1 MCLNQSDI
9 ICLDHGYATTRKLS
23 AVKPVDYQRIAQSL
37 QNKIHGG
44 LREKGFYKQSYPDK
58 PLISIITAVYNGKN
72 ELEETIKSILG
83 QNYDNLEYIIID
95 GGSEDGTLDVIR
107 RYDEY
112 IDFWISEADAGV
124 YDAMNKGIDFAFG
137 DWLNFINAGDRLL
150 HLDVQSLQQ
159 TSSCYCYDQRL
170 GKINRRPL
178 TKTFLCRNTPYHQ
191 SIFYK
196 KTDIRYYDLK
206 YSVNADYEQM
216 TRIVGRIGKGGAN
229 NSLVYYSEPGISK
242 IDRAEP
248 ISTLRARLRMQRSII
263 KQNLGWPYYFIAA
276 IHSVRIVL
284 RKAFTMLIN
293 NVLSRNRQQNPD
305 KK

>member
-1 MCLNQSDI
+1 MCLNKSDI
-9 ICLDHGYATTRKLS
+9 ICLDHGYATTRRLS
-23 AVKPVDYQRIAQSL
+23 VVKPIDYQRIDRIL
-37 QNKIHGG
+37 QNKLYGG
-44 LREKGFYKQSYPDK
+44 LRKKGFYKQSYPDK

-72 ELEETIKSILG
+72 QLEGTIKSILA

-95 GGSEDGTLDVIR
+95 GGSEDGTLDIIQ

-112 IDFWISEADAGV
+112 IDFWISEADTGV

-159 TSSCYCYDQRL
+159 TSSCYCYDERL
-170 GKINRRPL
+170 GKINRCPL

-206 YSVNADYEQM
+206 YPVNADYEQM
-216 TRIVGRIGKGGAN
+216 TRIVARIGKGGTN
-229 NSLVYYSEPGISK
+229 NSLVYYNEPGISK
-242 IDRAEP
+242 KDRAKP
-248 ISTLRARLRMQRSII
+248 ISALRARLRMQRSII
-263 KQNLGWPYYFIAA
+263 KQNLGWPYFFIAA
-276 IHSVRIVL
+276 IHSVRIIL

-293 NVLSRNRQQNPD
+293 NVLSRDRQQSPD

>member
-1 MCLNQSDI
+1 MCLNESDI
-9 ICLDHGYATTRKLS
+9 ICLDIGYATTRKLS
-23 AVKPVDYQRIAQSL
+23 AVKPADYSRIDYSL
-37 QNKIHGG
+37 QDKLHGG
-44 LREKGFYKQSYPDK
+44 LRKKGFYKRSYPDK

-72 ELEETIKSILG
+72 ELEGTIKSILA

-95 GGSEDGTLDVIR
+95 GGSKDGTLDIIR

-124 YDAMNKGIDFAFG
+124 YDAMNKGIDFSFG

-159 TSSCYCYDQRL
+159 TSSCYCYDERL

-206 YSVNADYEQM
+206 YPVNADYEQM
-216 TRIVGRIGKGGAN
+216 TRIVARIGKGGFN

-263 KQNLGWPYYFIAA
+263 KQNMGWPYFFIAI
-276 IHSVRIVL
+276 IHSVRIIL

-293 NVLSRNRQQNPD
+293 NVLSRDRQQSLD